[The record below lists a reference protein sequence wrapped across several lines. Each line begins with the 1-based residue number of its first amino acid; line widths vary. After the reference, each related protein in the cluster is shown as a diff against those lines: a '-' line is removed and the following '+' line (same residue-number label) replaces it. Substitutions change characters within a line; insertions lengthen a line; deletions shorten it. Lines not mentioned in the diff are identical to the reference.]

1 MRKFFKGFF
10 TFIVVVILI
19 IILVVIALIVFR
31 NQIATY
37 VIEKAGSAA
46 AGARVEVE
54 NVYLPPLKLHITWDR
69 LQFTDRRDTWKNLF
83 ETGKCEFSLAFK
95 PLLDRKVLIE
105 KMQLEELRFDTRRTT
120 DGKLPVK
127 PAQERKPSRLM
138 TELKKNLDREKQQI
152 PVFNPQQ
159 LKTTLNVDSL
169 LARFGFITPAKADS
183 VISLAEE
190 RYAYWNNLISTNDY
204 EQRIR
209 KIENDI
215 KTIQLE
221 GMDTL
226 PEFES
231 NLTLALNTYQNTKTL
246 YDDISRE
253 KTQIEQD
260 LTRLVQLKND
270 VPDWIK
276 HDYDNAVA
284 LAKLPDVTLQKVAI
298 MLFGDRVTS
307 GLLLILDQIEK
318 SRQMARADLEKPAR
332 KERMPH
338 LPSLWIR
345 EISLSAYG
353 KDDLALA
360 GKAFDITTDQKKTEK
375 PMKIALSGKQA
386 QIGRIDL
393 GAILDYRTDNNRET
407 VNLNIEELP
416 VKSLKLA
423 NFDLLPT
430 RLNQGNAYLT
440 TGLNL
445 SDDIIV
451 ATVDFAIQN
460 VQFDYTSQPE
470 MNADLVRISR
480 SISENI
486 REITLNARVEQQ
498 TDKFIFKLNSNLDNI
513 IAAQLKQ
520 VVKDEVARGKALIQ
534 ERVTQELT
542 PYRIRLEEL
551 VSSKN
556 AELQSRIEQ
565 LNSRI
570 NLELQ
575 KIENKKQEI
584 QDRLQAE
591 QDKLKQ
597 QALDQL
603 DDKLNDSIN
612 ELLKKFQ

>member
-10 TFIVVVILI
+10 TFLVIIILI
-19 IILVVIALIVFR
+19 IILAAVGLIVFR

-105 KMQLEELRFDTRRTT
+105 KMQLEELRFDTRRST
-120 DGKLPVK
+120 DGKLPAK
-127 PAQERKPSRLM
+127 PLQERKPSRLM
-138 TELKKNLDREKQQI
+138 TELKKNLEREKQQI
-152 PVFNPQQ
+152 PVFNPKQ

-169 LARFGFITPAKADS
+169 LAMFDFITPALADS

-204 EQRIR
+204 EQRIQ

-215 KTIQLE
+215 KNIQLE

-260 LTRLVQLKND
+260 LTRLVQLKKD
-270 VPDWIK
+270 VPAWIK

-284 LAKLPDVTLQKVAI
+284 LAKLPDVTLQKVAV

-307 GLLLILDQIEK
+307 GLLMILEQIEK

-332 KERMPH
+332 KEKLPH

-353 KDDLALA
+353 KDDLVLT
-360 GKAFDITTDQKKTEK
+360 GKAFDITTDQKRTEK

-393 GAILDYRTDNNRET
+393 GAILDYRTENNRET
-407 VNLNIEELP
+407 INLNIEEFP

-430 RLNQGNAYLT
+430 RLNQGNAFLN

-445 SDDIIV
+445 SDEIIV
-451 ATVDFAIQN
+451 ATVDFSIQN

-480 SISENI
+480 SISESI
-486 REITLNARVEQQ
+486 REIILNARIEQQ
-498 TDKFIFKLNSNLDNI
+498 TDKFTFKLNSNLDNI

-534 ERVTQELT
+534 ERVMQELT
-542 PYRIRLEEL
+542 PYRTRLEEL

-556 AELQSRIEQ
+556 AELQARIEQ

-584 QDRLQAE
+584 QDRLKAE